1 MCERAITFATGDYEI
16 DYVDK
21 VFSKD
26 EGIDAWQ
33 FLLIV
38 EMSKPAPGA

>member
-1 MCERAITFATGDYEI
+1 M
-16 DYVDK
+16 YVDK

-33 FLLIV
+33 CLLIV
-38 EMSKPAPGA
+38 EMSKPAPGS